1 MLQSPVQATSSSV
14 VKSLFHVVTTV
25 IIALILSTLLGT
37 KMNRDDVDINVIAER
52 NSTKYMQGNF
62 FKRINLEQMKT
73 IYGN

>member
-1 MLQSPVQATSSSV
+1 MSQSPVQATSSSV

-62 FKRINLEQMKT
+62 F
-73 IYGN
+73 

>member
-1 MLQSPVQATSSSV
+1 MSQSPVQATSSCV

-62 FKRINLEQMKT
+62 FRRINLEQMKT

>member
-1 MLQSPVQATSSSV
+1 MSQSPVQATSSSV

-37 KMNRDDVDINVIAER
+37 KMNRDDGDINVIAER

-62 FKRINLEQMKT
+62 FLRINLEQMKT

>member
-1 MLQSPVQATSSSV
+1 MSQSPVQATSSSV

>member
-1 MLQSPVQATSSSV
+1 VSQSPVQATSSSV

>member
-1 MLQSPVQATSSSV
+1 MSQSPVQATSSSV

-52 NSTKYMQGNF
+52 NSKKYMQGNF